1 MSADH
6 TFPSVEQMAAFES
19 AAASDGDAPI
29 VMLNLNK
36 FRPLASYED
45 GHVEEGLTGAQAYL
59 RYGAVAVEAIAAT
72 GGKIVWL
79 SSTEPPFIGC
89 DHEGYDEV
97 VAVWY
102 PSHAAFLSLTD
113 HPGYTEALAH
123 RDAALERATVIPC
136 AGARTASLPGPFDR

>member
-1 MSADH
+1 MSDH
-6 TFPSVEQMAAFES
+6 TFPDDEQMAAFE
-19 AAASDGDAPI
+19 AIAASGDDGPI

-36 FRPLASYED
+36 FRAFAEYED

-59 RYGAVAVEAIAAT
+59 RYGAVAVEAIAST
-72 GGKIVWL
+72 GGRIVWL
-79 SSTEPPFIGC
+79 SSTEAPFIGC

-102 PSHAAFLSLTD
+102 PSHAAFLALTD

-136 AGARTASLPGPFDR
+136 AGAATPVLAFPFD